1 MNYFSFIGNHDAI
14 NSESNEFGAFV
25 NIFKE
30 YQKDI
35 KKVFLFVTTPTK
47 TIDYFKIANDNIK
60 IINEVRRDVE
70 VEIIEFKVQNPV
82 DYDIVYPNLLDKVLE
97 VVQKNKIKKEKSII
111 NITSGT
117 PTMTACW
124 VLLSQSGIIP
134 NAIPVQSFQSK
145 FSRKGKTTE
154 EVNFNIDDFPK
165 ITAPSSMKRQITI
178 LSREKENLEER
189 LEVEKLK
196 QVLPSIIGESKQ
208 ILEIKDQIL
217 NDINQTTH
225 VLILGERGTGKEV
238 IAKAI
243 WEKYHN
249 EKDVVLNTIDC
260 STISSELASS
270 ELFGHVKGAFTGA
283 NEDKKGILEEYKGK
297 ILFLDE
303 IGNLSL
309 EAQSNLLRVLTHGE
323 FRKVGSTKTTKIDIQ
338 IIAATN
344 KDVSDENIFAQ
355 DIKDR
360 FHEIINLPQL
370 RERKED
376 IQLLVHHFLNLY
388 SKLNNIQNPV
398 VLDQKILDA
407 LINFNWPGN
416 IRDLENFIGRLL
428 RRFNTGGK
436 INYKDL
442 PTKFIERILADDNLA
457 IYLPPLPLPIPLPEY
472 SHKII
477 EKARSIAKTH
487 SEVDQLLKQKVG
499 TERQRNHKEK
509 NNSK

>member
-1 MNYFSFIGNHDAI
+1 MIYFSFIGNHDSI
-14 NSESNEFGAFV
+14 NSDSKEYGAFI
-25 NIFKE
+25 NIFNE
-30 YQKDI
+30 YQKEI
-35 KKVFLFVTTPTK
+35 NKIFLFVTPSTGN
-47 TIDYFKIANDNIK
+47 INYNKIASDNIEQIRKLKPK
-60 IINEVRRDVE
+60 IEI
-70 VEIIEFKVQNPV
+70 EIIKFNIPNPV
-82 DYDIVYPNLLDKVLE
+82 DYDIVYPNLLDKVLA
-97 VVQKNKIKKEKSII
+97 VVQKSKIKKERSII

-134 NAIPVQSFQSK
+134 NSTPVQSFQSK

-154 EVNFNIDDFPK
+154 EVNLNIDDFPK
-165 ITAPSSMKRQITI
+165 ITVPSSMKRKITI
-178 LSREKENLEER
+178 LSREKENLEEK
-189 LEVEKLK
+189 LEIEKLK
-196 QVLPSIIGESKQ
+196 QEFPSIIGESKQ

-217 NDINQTTH
+217 KDINHTTH

-249 EKDVVLNTIDC
+249 EKDESLIPIDC
-260 STISSELASS
+260 STISTELASS

-283 NEDKKGILEEYKGK
+283 SEDKKGIIEEYKGK

-323 FRKVGSTKTTKIDIQ
+323 FRKVGSTKPSKIDIQ

-344 KDVSDENIFAQ
+344 KDVTVENIFAQ

-360 FHEIINLPQL
+360 FHETILIPTL

-376 IQLLVHHFLNLY
+376 IPLLVNHFINIY

-398 VLDQKILDA
+398 ILDKKILDA
-407 LINFNWPGN
+407 LINYNWPGN
-416 IRDLENFIGRLL
+416 IRDLENFISGLL
-428 RRFNTGGK
+428 RRFSNGGK
-436 INYKDL
+436 ISYKDL
-442 PTKFIERILADDNLA
+442 PRKFIERILADDN
-457 IYLPPLPLPIPLPEY
+457 IDIFLPPLPLPIPLPEY

-477 EKARSIAKTH
+477 EKARSIAHTH
-487 SEVDQLLKQKVG
+487 TEVDQLLKQKVG

-509 NNSK
+509 NKSK